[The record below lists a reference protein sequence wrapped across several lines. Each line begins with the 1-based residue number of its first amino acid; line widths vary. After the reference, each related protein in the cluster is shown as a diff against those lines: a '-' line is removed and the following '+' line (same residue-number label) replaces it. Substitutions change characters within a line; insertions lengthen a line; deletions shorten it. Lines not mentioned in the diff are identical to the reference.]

1 MAVALYSVFGD
12 YEFELNTTP
21 ELDIAEFGGFIGT
34 HYTAKL
40 TLSVVNDVLKF
51 DLAHSFRHATSRD
64 DVNVEL
70 HEVTREDMS
79 FDTQYYSFELPMN
92 VFSGAPVHSV
102 THNIIPS
109 ITN

>member
-12 YEFELNTTP
+12 YEFDMTTDP
-21 ELDIAEFGGFIGT
+21 ERDIAEFGGFIAT
-34 HYTAKL
+34 HYMAHLK
-40 TLSVVNDVLKF
+40 LSVVNSVLTFKLSHAF
-51 DLAHSFRHATSRD
+51 DHSTSRGD
-64 DVNVEL
+64 DNVANYEIP
-70 HEVTREDMS
+70 REDMS